1 MVYMYIPFLKQGN
14 LSISIIKCNNYTEFS
29 YFPQIVKYVTY
40 IRVIILI
47 LPHISHIPNSFLL
60 TNCTYRISRK
70 Y

>member
-1 MVYMYIPFLKQGN
+1 MVYMYIHFLKQGN
-14 LSISIIKCNNYTEFS
+14 LSIIKCNNNSEFF

-40 IRVIILI
+40 IRVIILM

-60 TNCTYRISRK
+60 TYCTYRISRK